1 MQCCC
6 FMLSS
11 VEILI
16 LSAIQGI
23 SEFLPV
29 SSVAHL
35 VLVSKYY
42 AFTNQNLLIDICLH
56 LGSLIAIIVYFRND
70 LFHFIKNKS
79 FLIKIIAGTIPII
92 PVGYILYQTGLIDQ
106 LRNLEVIGWMSLIF
120 AILLYVSDK
129 SKVTKKID
137 TNFTNKSAVFIG
149 LFQVLALIPGVS
161 RSGITITSGRM
172 LGFNRFDSTKI
183 SFFLSIPTLI
193 AASFIG
199 IYNIYREGSTELNF
213 LAITATIFSFIF
225 SYITITIFFNYVKK
239 NDGKIGT
246 KTRGIDMNLHNACNL
261 RCKYCFTNSPKGD
274 HVKEYLSPKVIG
286 DLADQ
291 ADELGYFEF
300 DLQGGELLLRPDLL
314 FETLEAIRPERFY
327 LYLTTNG
334 YYLDKKMAKK
344 LLFLFEE
351 MNKLGTTVLIATH
364 NEDLVKKTKHP
375 IIKLHNG
382 RAKYN

>member
-1 MQCCC
+1 MQYCY

-29 SSVAHL
+29 SSAAHL

-92 PVGYILYQTGLIDQ
+92 PVGYILYQTRLIDQ

-120 AILLYVSDK
+120 GILLYVSDK

-137 TNFTNKSAVFIG
+137 TEFTNKSAVFIG

-183 SFFLSIPTLI
+183 SYFLSIPTLT

-199 IYNIYREGSTELNF
+199 IYNIYIEGSAELNF
-213 LAITATIFSFIF
+213 LAIIAVTFSSIF
-225 SYITITIFFNYVKK
+225 SYITIALFFNFVRKFSLSIFVIYRIALSLLILGV
-239 NDGKIGT
+239 
-246 KTRGIDMNLHNACNL
+246 
-261 RCKYCFTNSPKGD
+261 
-274 HVKEYLSPKVIG
+274 VYL
-286 DLADQ
+286 
-291 ADELGYFEF
+291 
-300 DLQGGELLLRPDLL
+300 
-314 FETLEAIRPERFY
+314 
-327 LYLTTNG
+327 
-334 YYLDKKMAKK
+334 
-344 LLFLFEE
+344 
-351 MNKLGTTVLIATH
+351 
-364 NEDLVKKTKHP
+364 
-375 IIKLHNG
+375 
-382 RAKYN
+382 